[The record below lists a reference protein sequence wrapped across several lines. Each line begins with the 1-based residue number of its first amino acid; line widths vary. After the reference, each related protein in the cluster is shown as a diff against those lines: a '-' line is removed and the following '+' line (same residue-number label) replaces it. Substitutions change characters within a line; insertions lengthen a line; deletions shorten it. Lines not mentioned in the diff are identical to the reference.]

1 MRTMQNP
8 YLRRKR
14 LARYRANV
22 MILILFFIGA
32 ILVSIL
38 LSNTAGAQTPSFDT
52 PGAPLCLYRPASVV
66 NNPLQKQVI
75 VYGRAYNY
83 LRPVDAVR
91 YVSDFYETDSPFLK
105 QEVASA
111 AVQYSIKGSLIL
123 GQTRV
128 AAWLD
133 GQSDVP
139 NLTLSQLVNGFLMT
153 GNPQQRVYFGS
164 VLQRVLRSEQNDS
177 CNPSTEARTL

>member
-1 MRTMQNP
+1 MQNP

-22 MILILFFIGA
+22 MILILFFIA
-32 ILVSIL
+32 VILVSIL

-52 PGAPLCLYRPASVV
+52 PGGSLCLYRPASVLK
-66 NNPLQKQVI
+66 NPLQKSVV

-91 YVSDFYETDSPFLK
+91 YVSDLYGTDSPFLK
-105 QEVASA
+105 QEMDSA
-111 AVQYSIKGSLIL
+111 AIQYSIKGSLIL

-133 GQSDVP
+133 GQLDVP
-139 NLTLSQLVNGFLMT
+139 NLTLSQLVNSFLMT
-153 GNPQQRVYFGS
+153 GNPQQRIYLGS
-164 VLQRVLRSEQNDS
+164 VLQRVLRSEQNDG
-177 CNPSTEARTL
+177 CNPATEGGNL